1 MLTVNVYA
9 LPAFLSALF
18 VGGMGLWVFL
28 KKPESSSHRAFLYF
42 CFSIF
47 IWLGCYA
54 GIYCSTNAET
64 AFVWSR
70 LAFLGVGFIPF
81 TNFYFYI
88 TMEKMKGK
96 RGITSAFL
104 VLSIIFIF
112 LSQTTLTIYKGV
124 ESFFWGYYS
133 QAGPI
138 HVVFLIFWST
148 VWTYGL
154 YLVYHRMQ
162 EQKRSGDAV
171 SYNQSKYVFL
181 AYLGE
186 CLGFVDFLP
195 KYGIP
200 FYPFGYFCAL
210 YWSSLIAFVIMRH
223 NKLADI
229 SSLSRRVFIYSV
241 FFLAM
246 LVISGQC
253 YLLVRTIQSHFD
265 GLNNT
270 IVLVTVSLVMG
281 LIFQPLY
288 RKVKYLVDRTFF
300 PEHVEKKEKLAQ
312 ITQEIMVSK
321 SPVEFNRIILESVHS
336 FFKSIKASLFLWNE
350 AEQSYLMQS
359 ATGWGIQLN
368 KDMTTR
374 LPGNHCI
381 PNFLSENEYLLFD
394 SIRQD
399 FSPDLD
405 QKTLTATLLEIEAS
419 ICVPIKKDGKL
430 LGILILGDKES
441 GLPYGSEDLKTLKA
455 LTDQS
460 AVALE
465 NLNLFKRWNEGV
477 TQTHQMSKIL
487 HRYMSPSV
495 ADEVLKRVDDLHS
508 WKGDKRYVAVLMADL
523 REFTRISDNYDPEEV
538 VRWLNEYF
546 SEMIETI
553 LSNGGTVD
561 KFMGDAVLAVFGA
574 PTPLPNVEFRAVNC
588 AVEMHNCIKKLNQKR
603 AEQGLFPL
611 QMGIAVTAG
620 DVVAGNIGSDKRME
634 YTVIGDAVNLVS
646 RLQGLA
652 NNGQVLTSANVA
664 EKILDKVEAKRLDPV
679 YVKGKTNPLDIY
691 EITSIKPQPQRAM
704 EIESESNLD
713 LPNDDNRLSQAQ

>member
-1 MLTVNVYA
+1 
-9 LPAFLSALF
+9 
-18 VGGMGLWVFL
+18 
-28 KKPESSSHRAFLYF
+28 
-42 CFSIF
+42 
-47 IWLGCYA
+47 
-54 GIYCSTNAET
+54 
-64 AFVWSR
+64 
-70 LAFLGVGFIPF
+70 
-81 TNFYFYI
+81 
-88 TMEKMKGK
+88 MKDK
-96 RGITSAFL
+96 RGITLCFL
-104 VLSIIFIF
+104 ALSLIFIF

-124 ESFFWGYYS
+124 DSFFWGYYS
-133 QAGPI
+133 QAGSLHI
-138 HVVFLIFWST
+138 VFLLFWST

-154 YLVYHRMQ
+154 LLVYHRMQ

-241 FFLAM
+241 FFIAM
-246 LVISGQC
+246 LLVSGQS
-253 YLLVRTIQSHFD
+253 YLVVRVIQNYFVD
-265 GLNNT
+265 LNST
-270 IVLVTVSLVMG
+270 VVLVVVSLIMG
-281 LIFQPLY
+281 LVFQPLY
-288 RKVKYLVDRTFF
+288 RKVKYLVDRSFF
-300 PEHVEKKEKLAQ
+300 PEYVEKKEKLTQ
-312 ITQEIMVSK
+312 LSQEIMISK
-321 SPVEFNRIILESVHS
+321 NPVEFNRIILESIHS

-350 AEQSYLMQS
+350 TEQAYLMQS
-359 ATGWGIQLN
+359 ATGWGIQMN
-368 KDMTTR
+368 KDTITR
-374 LPGNHCI
+374 LPGGHSI
-381 PNFLSENEYLLFD
+381 PRYLTENEYLLFD

-399 FSPDLD
+399 FFSEFD
-405 QKTLTATLLEIEAS
+405 QKSLTAALLEIEAS
-419 ICVPIKKDGKL
+419 ICVSIKKEGKL

-441 GLPYGSEDLKTLKA
+441 GLPYGSEDFKTLKTLA
-455 LTDQS
+455 DQA

-477 TQTHQMSKIL
+477 TQTHQMNKIL

-523 REFTRISDNYDPEEV
+523 RDFTRISDNYDPEEV

-574 PTPLPNVEFRAVNC
+574 PTPLPDVELHAVKC

-664 EKILDKVEAKRLDPV
+664 EKIMDKVKVKKLDPV

-691 EITSIKPQPQRAM
+691 EINELSSIPPNN
-704 EIESESNLD
+704 IENSSNGLLD
-713 LPNDDNRLSQAQ
+713 LPEENDRLSQSQ